1 MTHRPTPSKDHLPP
15 ANDPY
20 RVAVDASAIFSETD
34 LQGNITYVNPQFCAV
49 SGYSAAELLGKTHRV
64 INSGEHPP
72 EFFQHMWRTISAGR
86 VWRGEVCNR
95 HKNGSLYW
103 VSSTIVP
110 LLDADG
116 LPQQY
121 VSIRFDVSEQ
131 HRLLQAAMWQAQ
143 HDVLTGLPNR
153 TLLAERFAQGVA
165 NTRRTG
171 RLMAVCLLDLDGFKA
186 VNDQL
191 GHATGDVLLV
201 AVARRLQNLLRP
213 LDTAVRLGG
222 DEFVLLLTELAHAD
236 EARTALDRVMAE
248 LAMPHDLA
256 QRPVEVTASIGVAMY
271 SGDDATVDTL
281 LRHADQALY
290 VAKQAGRQ
298 RVRFFD
304 VQHDQSAV
312 AHYQTLARVTDA
324 LHNGHLCL
332 HYQPKYNLRTQEVV
346 GLEALLR
353 WQHPTEGLIPP
364 LAFLPLVE
372 TTDLIVDIGEWVL
385 AQALVQ
391 LAQWFAAGQVWPISV
406 NIAAR
411 HFQRTDFAHRLQ
423 QLLAQQPTVK
433 PAWLEIEILESVAL
447 DHVQQ
452 VRDTILQC
460 QAMGV
465 TFALDDFGTGYSSL
479 SYLKRLPA
487 NTLKIDRAFVRDI
500 LDDKEDLALTE
511 AIISLAAVFD
521 RRVVAE
527 GVENAEQGVLLLRL
541 GCDVGQGFGIARPMP
556 AADVPGWVATYQPEP
571 AWATWA
577 EVKWELSD
585 FPLLVAQHDHLQW
598 IRRVVMLVQGSTLG
612 MPQTQLTDHRQCR
625 FGHWYHGPGKRRY
638 GRLSEYQAIDA
649 VHRQVHQLGMDIWQL
664 HAAGDLVLAQARCQD
679 LLRCKDRI
687 LVLLNSLQ
695 LAALHPAGVEAHSA
709 HSPLGRF

>member
-1 MTHRPTPSKDHLPP
+1 
-15 ANDPY
+15 
-20 RVAVDASAIFSETD
+20 
-34 LQGNITYVNPQFCAV
+34 
-49 SGYSAAELLGKTHRV
+49 
-64 INSGEHPP
+64 
-72 EFFQHMWRTISAGR
+72 
-86 VWRGEVCNR
+86 VCNR
-95 HKNGSLYW
+95 HKNGQLYW

-116 LPQQY
+116 LPQRY

-153 TLLAERFAQGVA
+153 TLLGERFAQAVA

-186 VNDQL
+186 VNDRL
-191 GHATGDVLLV
+191 GHATGDALLV
-201 AVARRLQNLLRP
+201 AVAQRLQSLLRP

-222 DEFVLLLTELAHAD
+222 DEFVLLLTELGHAD

-256 QRPVEVTASIGVAMY
+256 QRKVEVTASIGVAMY

-312 AHYQTLARVTDA
+312 AHYQTLARVTEA
-324 LHNGHLCL
+324 LNNGHLCL

-364 LAFLPLVE
+364 MAFLPLVE

-385 AQALVQ
+385 AQALQQ
-391 LAQWFAAGQVWPISV
+391 LAQWSAVGPVWPVSV

-411 HFQRTDFAHRLQ
+411 HFQRGDFAHRLQ
-423 QLLAQQPTVK
+423 QLLAQQPTVN

-452 VRDTILQC
+452 VRDTILRC

-500 LDDKEDLALTE
+500 LDDQEDLALTE

-541 GCDVGQGFGIARPMP
+541 GCDLGQGFGIARPMP
-556 AADVPGWVATYQPEP
+556 AAEVPDWVAGYRPEP
-571 AWATWA
+571 SWSTWA

-585 FPLLVAQHDHLQW
+585 FPLLVAQHDHLHW
-598 IRRVVMLVQGSTLG
+598 IRRVVTLVQGGSLG

-638 GRLSEYQAIDA
+638 GRLAEFQAIDA

-664 HAAGDLVLAQARCQD
+664 HAAGDLAQAQARCQE

-687 LVLLNSLQ
+687 LTLLNSLQ
-695 LAALHPAGVEAHSA
+695 LAALHPLGVEANTA
-709 HSPLGRF
+709 PGPLGRH